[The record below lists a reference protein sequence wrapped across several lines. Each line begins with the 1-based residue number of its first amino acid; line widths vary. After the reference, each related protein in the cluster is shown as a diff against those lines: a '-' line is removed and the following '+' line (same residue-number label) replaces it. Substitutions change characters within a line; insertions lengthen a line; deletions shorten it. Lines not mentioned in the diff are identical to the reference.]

1 MNGMSRSTSGRLLP
15 KGRKNQMLIQA
26 AAAVHTARQKED
38 AAYRRFSGKDFASD
52 DLRAADQLED
62 KYMSAI
68 HAILNGLLYL
78 PETEPMRRKA
88 QLAVQLFKDLT
99 SSSRVTTRPFMQA

>member
-52 DLRAADQLED
+52 DL
-62 KYMSAI
+62 KGSASRMQSQ
-68 HAILNGLLYL
+68 ACLCYA
-78 PETEPMRRKA
+78 EA
-88 QLAVQLFKDLT
+88 QPAFA
-99 SSSRVTTRPFMQA
+99 R